1 MGPLTPIHLGKR
13 AVPLVA
19 LLALAIGP
27 TFAQTQPTCVVS
39 AVPLQV
45 RAEGLTER
53 LGDILLQCSGSNPGA
68 VLSGNVTISLQYVNI
83 TNRVDTNN
91 QTQDTVLF
99 VDYGSGF
106 VPTRTGLVTG
116 GSIAFNGVSFI
127 VPPSGSLAIKISNI
141 RAAVA
146 ASPALPSVT
155 ASISTTFIPISQSQ
169 VIVAYPKTS

>member
-27 TFAQTQPTCVVS
+27 TFAQTQSPCVVS

-53 LGDILLQCSGSNPGA
+53 MGDIVLDCSGSKPGA
-68 VLSGNVTISLQYVNI
+68 VLSGNLTISLPVGI
-83 TNRVDTNN
+83 TNRVDSNN
-91 QTQDTVLF
+91 QTVDTVLF
-99 VDYGSGF
+99 VDYGSGY
-106 VPTRTGLVTG
+106 VPSGTGQVTG
-116 GSIAFNGVSFI
+116 GGIAFNGINFI
-127 VPPSGSLAIKISNI
+127 VPASGILRIKISNI

-155 ASISTTFIPISQSQ
+155 ASISRDR
-169 VIVAYPKTS
+169 